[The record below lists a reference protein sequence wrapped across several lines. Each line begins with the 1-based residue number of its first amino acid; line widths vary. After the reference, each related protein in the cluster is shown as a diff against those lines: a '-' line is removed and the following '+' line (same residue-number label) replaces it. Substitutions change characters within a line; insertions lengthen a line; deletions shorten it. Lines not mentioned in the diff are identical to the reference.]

1 MNAPPF
7 EYVGVGLLALGFV
20 GIGAFILVSFLL
32 YEIIKIFKKGK
43 Q

>member
-20 GIGAFILVSFLL
+20 GIGAFILVSLLL
-32 YEIIKIFKKGK
+32 YAISKIFKKGK